1 MQNTLKG
8 WLADNTVTSEN
19 KDDKILLLESA
30 GSVNL
35 DTIYEE
41 MKNEDTGL
49 KKETLVHVV
58 TLFLRIVAR
67 FILNGYNVNT
77 GLFRAVAQFTGVV
90 EGGDPDVQKEIEQWD
105 PVKNAV
111 YVSFIQDKMIREE
124 IARTTV
130 NILGM
135 KSDVMYILETEDK
148 KTKLKDGSATA
159 GRNFFVRGAMLKVM
173 GDDPSVGVTLTSEAG
188 VVTKLEEDEIAINKP
203 SELTL
208 LIPAALAA
216 GTYTLAVTTQF
227 CKTTQ
232 LLKTP
237 RSVSTT
243 IYIGGKPSGGG
254 EDERPGEL

>member
-8 WLADNTVTSEN
+8 WLADNTVTTDN

-35 DTIYEE
+35 DKICEE

-49 KKETLVHVV
+49 RTETIVHVV

-67 FILNGYNVNT
+67 FILNGYSVNT
-77 GLFRAVAQFTGVV
+77 SLFRAVAQFTGVI
-90 EGGDPDVQKEIEQWD
+90 EGGKWD
-105 PVKNAV
+105 PEKNSV

-124 IARTTV
+124 IAKTTV

-135 KSDVMYILETEDK
+135 KADVMYILETEDK
-148 KTKLKDGSATA
+148 KSKLKDGSATA

-173 GDDPSVGVTLTSEAG
+173 GDDPSVGVTLTDEKG
-188 VVTKLEEDEIAINKP
+188 VVKKLEDDEIAINKP

-208 LIPAALAA
+208 LIPADLTA
-216 GTYTLAVTTQF
+216 GTYTLTVTTQY
-227 CKTTQ
+227 CHGGNS
-232 LLKTP
+232 LLKEP

-243 IYIGGKPSGGG
+243 VYIGGKPSGGG
-254 EDERPGEL
+254 EEERPGEL

>member
-8 WLADNTVTSEN
+8 WMADNAITTDN
-19 KDDKILLLESA
+19 KEDKILLLEPA

-35 DTIYEE
+35 EDIYKE
-41 MKNEDTGL
+41 MEDEGTGL
-49 KKETLVHVV
+49 RHETLVHVV

-77 GLFRAVAQFTGVV
+77 GLFRAVAQFTGVID
-90 EGGDPDVQKEIEQWD
+90 GGKWD
-105 PVKNAV
+105 PAKNSV

-124 IARTTV
+124 IAQTTI

-135 KSDVMYILETEDK
+135 KADVMYIIETEDK

-173 GDDPSVGVTLTSEAG
+173 GDDPLVGVTLTAEAG
-188 VVTKLEEDEIAINKP
+188 TVTKLEDDEIVINKP

-208 LIPAALAA
+208 LLPTLAA
-216 GTYTLAVTTQF
+216 GTYTLTVTTQYS
-227 CKTTQ
+227 KGNVS
-232 LLKTP
+232 LKEP

-243 IYIGGKPSGGG
+243 IYVGGKPSDSG
-254 EDERPGEL
+254 EEERPGEL

>member
-1 MQNTLKG
+1 MRNVLKA
-8 WLADNTVTSEN
+8 WMADNTVTTEN

-30 GSVNL
+30 GSVGL
-35 DTIYEE
+35 DKIYEE
-41 MKNEDTGL
+41 MKEEDTGL
-49 KKETLVHVV
+49 KMETIVHVV

-77 GLFRAVAQFTGVV
+77 TLFRAVAQFTGVV
-90 EGGDPDVQKEIEQWD
+90 EGGKWNSE
-105 PVKNAV
+105 KNSV

-124 IARTTV
+124 VAKTTV

-135 KSDVMYILETEDK
+135 KADVMYILETEDK

-159 GRNFFVRGAMLKVM
+159 GRNFFVRGALLKVM
-173 GDDPSVGVTLTSEAG
+173 GTDPSVGVTLTAEG
-188 VVTKLEEDEIAINKP
+188 GTVTKLEEDEIAINKP

-208 LIPAALAA
+208 LIPAALTA
-216 GTYTLAVTTQF
+216 GTYTLTVTTQF

-243 IYIGGKPSGGG
+243 IYIGGKPGGGG
-254 EDERPGEL
+254 EEERPGEL